1 MGAAGLTDPKLDA
14 IKHLKGRVQK
24 EDAGYSEPIL

>member
-1 MGAAGLTDPKLDA
+1 MGAAGLRDPKLNP

-24 EDAGYSEPIL
+24 EDAGYSEPVL